1 MSQMKVSCF
10 LPCRAGSERVKNKNT
25 RQFAGIEGGLLKIKL
40 DQLTKCS
47 LIDVIVLSTDDRK
60 VIDIGKQYGERV
72 KIDIR
77 PPELATSEAKTDDLI
92 KYAASIIEGS
102 HILWTHVT
110 SPFTGESLYIKAIND
125 YFRAIA
131 SNENDSLLSV
141 TPLRV
146 HIWDKSGK
154 PVNYE
159 KGETKW
165 PRSQQVD
172 TLYEINSA
180 IFINS
185 RENYLKLND
194 RIGLKPFL
202 FEMAK
207 TESIDIDYED
217 DFLMAESIFR
227 FRNPI

>member
-1 MSQMKVSCF
+1 MKLTCF

-47 LIDVIVLSTDDRK
+47 LIDLIVLSTDDQK
-60 VIDIGKQYGERV
+60 VIDIGKQYSGKV

-77 PPELATSEAKTDDLI
+77 PPELATSEARTDDLI
-92 KYAASIIEGS
+92 SYAASIVEGQ
-102 HILWTHVT
+102 HVLWTHVT
-110 SPFTGESLYIKAIND
+110 SPFIGELIYTEAIND
-125 YFRAIA
+125 YFKVIE
-131 SNENDSLLSV
+131 SDDYDSLLSV

-146 HIWDKSGK
+146 HIWDKEGK

-172 TLYEINSA
+172 TLYEVNSA

-185 RENYLKLND
+185 KENYLKLND

-202 FEMAK
+202 YKMDK
-207 TESIDIDYED
+207 TASLDIDYED

-227 FRNPI
+227 FRHSI

>member
-1 MSQMKVSCF
+1 MTIMKVTCF

-40 DQLTKCS
+40 DQLVKCN
-47 LIDVIVLSTDDRK
+47 LIDIIVLSTDDHK
-60 VIDIGKQYGERV
+60 VMDIGRQFGTRV

-77 PPELATSEAKTDDLI
+77 PPELATSEARTDDLI
-92 KYAASIIEGS
+92 RYAASIIRGS

-110 SPFTGESLYIKAIND
+110 SPFVVESVYTKAINN
-125 YFRAIA
+125 YFKVIK
-131 SNENDSLLSV
+131 SNEYDSLLSV
-141 TPLRV
+141 TPLRI
-146 HIWDKSGK
+146 HILDRFGN
-154 PVNYE
+154 PLNYE

-172 TLYEINSA
+172 PLYEVNSA

-185 RENYLKLND
+185 RENYLKLKD

-202 FEMAK
+202 FEMDR

-217 DFLMAESIFR
+217 DFLLAEALFR
-227 FRNPI
+227 YRNPV